1 MGLRPHP
8 PIVFRKG
15 RGLMNRIPGLW
26 LLAPPALQ
34 AQGIEE
40 VRSDVMNIAN
50 RLAEEVDP
58 NLGMYLNK
66 QTGRYE
72 VRYENPK
79 TGQLA
84 LVCEVEPGDLD
95 GRLINNLKAL
105 DMWRHDMNT
114 KKWTEEREREAQK
127 DQERREKEV
136 NEMYAELQEELE
148 GRISERDSLKGLI
161 DKQRGISVPRS
172 IREDNE

>member
-1 MGLRPHP
+1 
-8 PIVFRKG
+8 
-15 RGLMNRIPGLW
+15 MNKNVGLW

-58 NLGMYLNK
+58 NLGLFLNK
-66 QTGRYE
+66 VTGQYE

-79 TGQLA
+79 SGASA
-84 LVCEVEPGDLD
+84 LVCQVEPGDLD

-105 DMWRHDMNT
+105 DRWRTNAT
-114 KKWTEEREREAQK
+114 SKNWQEEQKREAEK
-127 DQERREKEV
+127 QEAKRKVEV
-136 NEMYAELQEELE
+136 QNMHDELQEELE
-148 GRISERDSLKGLI
+148 GRIAETQSLKNLI
-161 DKQRGISVPRS
+161 DKPRGISVPRNVGK
-172 IREDNE
+172 DKG

>member
-1 MGLRPHP
+1 
-8 PIVFRKG
+8 
-15 RGLMNRIPGLW
+15 MNKNTGLW

-58 NLGMYLNK
+58 NLGLFIN
-66 QTGRYE
+66 QVTGQYE

-79 TGQLA
+79 TGVSA
-84 LVCEVEPGDLD
+84 LVCQVDPKELD

-105 DMWRHDMNT
+105 DMWRNDLNT
-114 KKWTEEREREAQK
+114 KQWRADETRKAEKAEEKRK
-127 DQERREKEV
+127 TEV
-136 NEMYAELQEELE
+136 NELYEELQEELE
-148 GRISERDSLKGLI
+148 GRLSDKQSLKNI
-161 DKQRGISVPRS
+161 MDRQRGISVPKS
-172 IREDNE
+172 VTKEDK

>member
-1 MGLRPHP
+1 MSKE
-8 PIVFRKG
+8 I
-15 RGLMNRIPGLW
+15 GLW

-58 NLGMYLNK
+58 NLGLFIN
-66 QTGRYE
+66 QVTGQYE

-79 TGQLA
+79 TGASA
-84 LVCEVEPGDLD
+84 LVCQVDPKDLD

-105 DMWRHDMNT
+105 DMWRHDLNT
-114 KKWTEEREREAQK
+114 KQWRAEQDRNEAAHK
-127 DQERREKEV
+127 EKRKAEV
-136 NEMYAELQEELE
+136 NALYEELQEELE
-148 GRISERDSLKGLI
+148 GRLADKESLKNLM
-161 DKQRGISVPRS
+161 DRQRGISVPRS
-172 IREDNE
+172 IDKDSK